1 MVCYIFYEYNSPVF
15 VPLSVYLSINVS
27 NHASNVLKHT
37 NIGYYVKKMLAVL
50 KHGKLST
57 FFKML

>member
-50 KHGKLST
+50 KHGKL
-57 FFKML
+57 